1 MREKKTCDFCAI
13 FHSIEV
19 QKSFFFLQLLYG
31 YAALFI
37 GVF

>member
-1 MREKKTCDFCAI
+1 MREKKFDFCAI

-19 QKSFFFLQLLYG
+19 QKKLFFLQLLYG